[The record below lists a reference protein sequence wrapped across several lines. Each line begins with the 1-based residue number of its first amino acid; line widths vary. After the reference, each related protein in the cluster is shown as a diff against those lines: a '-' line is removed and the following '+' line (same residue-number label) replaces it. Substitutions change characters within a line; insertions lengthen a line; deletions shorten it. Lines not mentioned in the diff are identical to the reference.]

1 MRRNRRIIIPAH
13 DRKVKL
19 QKYPEVHE
27 YVDKMKRKLSSQEL
41 MELFHLPRPTARAI
55 LSSYGKLRP
64 VAKAQ
69 ELQGGEAVLDISINY
84 YDTARRAAARE
95 RIKQQRQQI

>member
-1 MRRNRRIIIPAH
+1 MRRNRRVIIPAH

-27 YVDKMKRKLSSQEL
+27 YVDKMWRGMSAQEL
-41 MELFHLPRPTARAI
+41 MELFPELPRPTARAI

-64 VAKAQ
+64 VANTHEFQHSRAT
-69 ELQGGEAVLDISINY
+69 LDRSINY
-84 YDTARRAAARE
+84 YDGARRAAVRE
-95 RIKQQRQQI
+95 RLKRQQI